1 MPFGE
6 ITEKFSERAL
16 VITFCRERPEI
27 FANPSCHFFIR
38 CPFGT
43 GFYEP
48 FSVIFLF
55 YKLKPRGL

>member
-6 ITEKFSERAL
+6 IAEKFSERAL

-27 FANPSCHFFIR
+27 FANPSCHFFIH

-48 FSVIFLF
+48 FSV
-55 YKLKPRGL
+55 